1 MCIWIVGEFNHN
13 KLFRYKW
20 KMMLGRLL
28 FCMLVILPIVK
39 IQVTEPLN
47 DIAWDLNINQN
58 MVNIICGIGYFMMVI
73 NRIYLIYC
81 SFEMIHT
88 NGVFQRQSRGS
99 LFWGGLDYS
108 LNSWAAGIILEWW
121 YFILEELNE
130 LMSWKRKTP
139 KVSRWGNIAN
149 PKKNIIIV

>member
-1 MCIWIVGEFNHN
+1 
-13 KLFRYKW
+13 
-20 KMMLGRLL
+20 MLGRLL

-81 SFEMIHT
+81 SFEMIRT
-88 NGVFQRQSRGS
+88 NGVFQSQSRGS

-108 LNSWAAGIILEWW
+108 LNS
-121 YFILEELNE
+121 
-130 LMSWKRKTP
+130 
-139 KVSRWGNIAN
+139 
-149 PKKNIIIV
+149 